1 MFKHVLT
8 NLLILVND
16 SLRNPVYEDIP
27 LKSTLPLEV
36 NHRFPCLMLM
46 FLMDSE
52 ISNNMRSERLS
63 FVYHGGSLNYDFGW
77 GHPFRSDRFTRFMSL
92 IGERGLLE
100 DPRVDLVEPEAATER
115 DLLLVHTEDYLEYVR
130 LRAEANTPLTRDT
143 PLSPS
148 IVGGALSIVG
158 SSLRAA
164 ELVAEGSVG
173 VAEGLG
179 GGLHHAGAG
188 YGGGFCVFN
197 DVAVCVRALLKRH
210 GMDRV
215 LVFDTDVHAGNGTM
229 DIFYEEPRVLF
240 ISVHQDPRTLYPG
253 TGFIDQ
259 MGSGPGEGS
268 TVNVP
273 LPPGA
278 DDSCMAMVL
287 EEVFLPLAREFKPE
301 AIIRNG
307 GSDPHFMDGIGS
319 LGISLHGLR
328 HIGEVVAGAA
338 SEVGCGVVDLCCS
351 GYNPRTVAQG
361 WLALIS
367 GVAGLDEPLVELA
380 PPPVA
385 DGGVRGETRDVI
397 SEIQLKLAKFWA
409 LG

>member
-1 MFKHVLT
+1 MM
-8 NLLILVND
+8 N
-16 SLRNPVYEDIP
+16 SEP
-27 LKSTLPLEV
+27 LAL
-36 NHRFPCLMLM
+36 
-46 FLMDSE
+46 
-52 ISNNMRSERLS
+52 
-63 FVYHGGSLNYDFGW
+63 VYHEDSVKYDFGW

-92 IGERGLLE
+92 IAERGLLE
-100 DPRVDLVEPEAATER
+100 DPRVSLVEPEAATER
-115 DLLLVHTEDYLEYVR
+115 DLLLAHSREYVEDVME
-130 LRAEANTPLTRDT
+130 RAEAHEPLTGDT
-143 PLSPS
+143 PLNPL
-148 IVGGALSIVG
+148 VVEGGLAIVG

-173 VAEGLG
+173 VAEGVG
-179 GGLHHAGAG
+179 GGLHHAGAA

-197 DVAVCVRALLKRH
+197 DVAVCARALLERH

-229 DIFYEEPRVLF
+229 DVFYEEPRVLF
-240 ISVHQDPRTLYPG
+240 VSIHQDPRTLYPG

-259 MGSGPGEGS
+259 LGSGPGEGS

-278 DDSCMAMVL
+278 DDVCMALVL
-287 EEVFLPLAREFKPE
+287 EEVFLPLAREFRPQ

-307 GSDPHFMDGIGS
+307 GSDPHFMDGLGS
-319 LGISLHGLR
+319 LDISFEGLR

-338 SEVGCGVVDLCCS
+338 SDVGCGVVDLCCS

-361 WLALIS
+361 WLALLS
-367 GVAGLDEPLVELA
+367 GVAGLDVPLVELA

-385 DGGVRGETRDVI
+385 DGGVVGETRGVI
-397 SEIQLKLAKFWA
+397 SEIQSKLAEYWA